1 VKTEEEVYRF
11 GVDKITEYLGWQR
24 ELKEQGAVPKSVY
37 FNFVI
42 DRICRFAWTKTTKWP
57 V

>member
-1 VKTEEEVYRF
+1 MKTEEEVYRF